1 MRRRKP
7 RSLMKVASDHL
18 RFERGGPGC
27 RPRAPSNPPPPP
39 HLVVF
44 CAPSPPFLPQNHP
57 SSLPAIPFPN
67 RLQPP
72 TPRPPQTPPFPPHFP
87 RCPSSPVG
95 RVLGLAAPLFLG
107 PGRDGEG
114 CRPRPGA
121 SLASARSR
129 PSSSGAAVVRC
140 PLRPAASEEGD
151 AGSGSSPCCGAAHR
165 RSVRLGCGNPR
176 RREGRWWSP
185 SSTGAFC
192 AHLSVPTW
200 MHILRLE

>member
-7 RSLMKVASDHL
+7 RSLMKVGSDHL
-18 RFERGGPGC
+18 RFESGLPGC
-27 RPRAPSNPPPPP
+27 RPRAPSKAHFPIASNPP
-39 HLVVF
+39 
-44 CAPSPPFLPQNHP
+44 HP
-57 SSLPAIPFPN
+57 ARRKPL
-67 RLQPP
+67 
-72 TPRPPQTPPFPPHFP
+72 HFP

-114 CRPRPGA
+114 CRPRPRA

-129 PSSSGAAVVRC
+129 PSSSGAAVARC